1 MLHHGFYILS
11 TEPLI
16 VSYIGKFP
24 RLSQEFQ
31 PKHVLQGCAGFAAR
45 WKRIVKHK
53 KNQIMHAM
61 RGRKH
66 HFIINSS
73 EEEVWRQRW
82 FMRGGHFNHNI
93 YINEHIYKPLD
104 EPKHY
109 EAIYIA
115 QLKVFKRHWLAKDIE
130 RLIVVSYGGHL
141 PTFCPELAHAEYNE
155 EFIPRPE
162 LAKKINQ
169 AYAGLCLSAEEGAM
183 LASMEY
189 LLCGIPVVSTPSK
202 GGRDEFF
209 NDNNSIIVPP
219 QADAISRAVQK
230 WKESPPN
237 PYKIREDALKQ
248 LNVVRLDLCKYVTKL
263 IEEEGGGKK
272 NPEELMEKYFAPPG
286 ISYRFVHERDL
297 NNVNLEQFRV

>member
-1 MLHHGFYILS
+1 MLHNGFYILS
-11 TEPLI
+11 TEPII

-24 RLSQEFQ
+24 RLSQEFK

-45 WKRIVKHK
+45 WKRMVKHK
-53 KNQIMHAM
+53 NNQIVHAM

-66 HFIINSS
+66 HFIINAS
-73 EEEVWRQRW
+73 EEDLWRQRW

-93 YINEHIYKPLD
+93 YINEHIYKPLG

-115 QLKVFKRHWLAKDIE
+115 QLLPFKRHWLAKGIE
-130 RLIVVSYGGHL
+130 RLMVVSYGGDL
-141 PTFCPELAHAEYNE
+141 PTFCPELAYAEYNR

-209 NDNNSIIVPP
+209 NSENSIIVPP
-219 QADAISRAVQK
+219 EADAVAQAVQQ
-230 WKESPPN
+230 WKASPPN
-237 PYKIREDALKQ
+237 PHKIRENALKQ
-248 LNVVRLDLCKYVTKL
+248 INAVRLSLCSYVAKL
-263 IEEEGGGKK
+263 IEQEGGGKK
-272 NPEELMEKYFAPPG
+272 DPEALMEKYFAPPG
-286 ISYRFVHERDL
+286 ISSRFVHQRDL
-297 NNVNLEQFRV
+297 ANVNLEQFRV

>member
-1 MLHHGFYILS
+1 MLYHGFYILS

-155 EFIPRPE
+155 EFIHRRRSRNAYRPASLGAPR
-162 LAKKINQ
+162 AQ
-169 AYAGLCLSAEEGAM
+169 
-183 LASMEY
+183 
-189 LLCGIPVVSTPSK
+189 
-202 GGRDEFF
+202 GGRRRGLVRGTPCFWASF
-209 NDNNSIIVPP
+209 QRKRRTSCLRAPAVRRPSGKALRTGAL
-219 QADAISRAVQK
+219 AD
-230 WKESPPN
+230 
-237 PYKIREDALKQ
+237 
-248 LNVVRLDLCKYVTKL
+248 
-263 IEEEGGGKK
+263 
-272 NPEELMEKYFAPPG
+272 
-286 ISYRFVHERDL
+286 
-297 NNVNLEQFRV
+297 